1 MISKPGDFIF
11 CVDSDGCAMDTMTYK
26 HELFFGPLIAKHF
39 PIADPD
45 TFQKDWEKLNLYSRT
60 RGVNRFTGLVM
71 SLQAAG
77 VPDIDRLVEW
87 AETTASLS
95 NASLEAAL
103 AQASSPDLEAA
114 LAWSYDVNQHIKS
127 YEGEALAFPH
137 VREGLEKLSQL
148 GKVYVVSSANR
159 EAVEEEWQ
167 DQGLMPYVT
176 DLYCQDRGKKE
187 DVIAALLAEGYP
199 PAHIV
204 MIGDSPGDCYA
215 AEQNGVAFYPII
227 VGDEGQSW
235 QVLRNSFADAFV
247 AGQVTAE
254 DYQALKDAFWTNL
267 DQ

>member
-1 MISKPGDFIF
+1 MVQDFIF

-39 PIADPD
+39 PIKDPVA
-45 TFQKDWEKLNLYSRT
+45 FQKGWEKLNLYSRT

-71 SLQAAG
+71 SLKAAG
-77 VPDIDRLVEW
+77 VPEIERLVTW

-103 AQASSPDLEAA
+103 AETASSDLEAA

-127 YEGEALAFPH
+127 YEGEALAFPNA
-137 VREGLEKLSQL
+137 RAGLEKLSQL
-148 GKVYVVSSANR
+148 GKVYVVSSANK

-167 DQGLMPYVT
+167 DQCLMPYVT

-187 DVIAALLAEGYP
+187 DVLAQLVKEVESP
-199 PAHIV
+199 NQII

-215 AEQNGVAFYPII
+215 AQQNGVSFYPII
-227 VGDEGQSW
+227 VGQEGQSW
-235 QVLRNSFADAFV
+235 QTLIDEVADAFV
-247 AGQVTAE
+247 AGQYEQNPFET
-254 DYQALKDAFWTNL
+254 AFWANL

>member
-1 MISKPGDFIF
+1 MVKKTGFIF

-39 PIADPD
+39 PIADSE

-77 VPDIDRLVEW
+77 VPDIDKLVEW
-87 AETTASLS
+87 AETTDSLS

-114 LAWSYDVNQHIKS
+114 LAWSDDVNQHIKS
-127 YEGEALAFPH
+127 YEGDALAFPNA
-137 VREGLEKLSQL
+137 REGLEKLSQL
-148 GKVYVVSSANR
+148 GQVYVVSSANR
-159 EAVEEEWQ
+159 EAVEEEWE

-187 DVIAALLAEGYP
+187 DVLAQLVEDVASP
-199 PAHIV
+199 SQII

-215 AEQNGVAFYPII
+215 AEQNDVAFYPII

-235 QVLRNSFADAFV
+235 QVLRDSFADAFV
-247 AGQVTAE
+247 AGQVTTE
-254 DYQALKDAFWTNL
+254 DYQALKDTFWTNL

>member
-1 MISKPGDFIF
+1 MSKTYLF

-39 PIADPD
+39 SIDNPEQ
-45 TFQKDWEKLNLYSRT
+45 FQQDWEKLNLYSRT

-71 SLQAAG
+71 SLHVAG
-77 VPDIDRLVEW
+77 VTGIDRLLDW

-95 NASLEAAL
+95 NASLEAAI
-103 AQASSPDLEAA
+103 AEQDSQDLQAA
-114 LAWSYDVNQHIKS
+114 LAWSNDVNAHIKA
-127 YEGEALAFPH
+127 YDGEALAFPNA
-137 VREGLEKLSQL
+137 REGLEKLAQL

-187 DVIAALLAEGYP
+187 DVLSQLLEEVDESS
-199 PAHIV
+199 HLL

-215 AEQNGVAFYPII
+215 AEQNGVRFYPIM
-227 VGDEGQSW
+227 VGQEAQSW
-235 QVLRNSFADAFV
+235 QTLIDEVAQDFV
-247 AGQVTAE
+247 AGNYDQESFEA
-254 DYQALKDAFWTNL
+254 AFWANL
-267 DQ
+267 DK